1 MSKNLERVKAED
13 LPGGVTLA
21 DAEFLYA
28 LGKRR
33 QAMLDQIRVA
43 LQINDVPEVV
53 RLAKLLCGI
62 EQEKHIG

>member
-1 MSKNLERVKAED
+1 MNRAPENEI
-13 LPGGVTLA
+13 TLA

-33 QAMLDQIRVA
+33 QALVEQIGAA
-43 LQINDVPEVV
+43 LKTNDVPEVV

-62 EQEKHIG
+62 EQEKRSR